1 MNEIEI
7 EIDEKTGVPK
17 HTLSA
22 LSHYVNL
29 GIPTGGFLRS
39 VLSND
44 LMGSFARADDFN
56 LKAMKEIVSYIY
68 NELPSNC
75 HGSADRYLDWLAIF
89 RDNRS

>member
-1 MNEIEI
+1 MSEI

-17 HTLSA
+17 HTLSS

-29 GIPTGGFLRS
+29 GIPTGGFLMS

-44 LMGSFARADDFN
+44 LMGSFARADEHN

-75 HGSADRYLDWLAIF
+75 HGSEKRYHEWLNQF
-89 RDNRS
+89 K